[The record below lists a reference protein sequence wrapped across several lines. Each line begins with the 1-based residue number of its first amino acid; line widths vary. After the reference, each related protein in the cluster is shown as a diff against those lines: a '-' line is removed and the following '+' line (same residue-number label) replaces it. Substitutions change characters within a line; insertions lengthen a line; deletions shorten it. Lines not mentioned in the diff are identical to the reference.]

1 MKRASWPT
9 SYVPFLFRRAVSS
22 LLAHHVLKDLV
33 ATDIQ
38 ALGPDVIEA
47 TEYAKRMS
55 REEIEE
61 VIDHILENVRS
72 LSVSRKTY
80 P

>member
-1 MKRASWPT
+1 MPKKL
-9 SYVPFLFRRAVSS
+9 FLFLASALVFLPVSS

-47 TEYAKRMS
+47 AEYAKRMS